1 MTEADCGDITLFIE
15 FDDRTYG
22 TKEIL
27 MLVLDT
33 PKLYGSFCQDL
44 KVFRMVLTKVIGNAK
59 AIHNKCLTASSMVFS
74 TMDETKASSSSS
86 GMFRRITNPRDN
98 KWLIH
103 VLASDVRTSGHSTGL
118 ASSLALSHRI
128 TSSPMR

>member
-33 PKLYGSFCQDL
+33 PELYGRFCQDL
-44 KVFRMVLTKVIGNAK
+44 KVFRMLLTKVIGNAK
-59 AIHNKCLTASSMVFS
+59 AIHNKCLTASSLVFS
-74 TMDETKASSSSS
+74 TMDELDHAMSVPKGQIVVRWYTVRGCSQILANCLFHDCS
-86 GMFRRITNPRDN
+86 
-98 KWLIH
+98 
-103 VLASDVRTSGHSTGL
+103 VLSVADW
-118 ASSLALSHRI
+118 
-128 TSSPMR
+128 PE